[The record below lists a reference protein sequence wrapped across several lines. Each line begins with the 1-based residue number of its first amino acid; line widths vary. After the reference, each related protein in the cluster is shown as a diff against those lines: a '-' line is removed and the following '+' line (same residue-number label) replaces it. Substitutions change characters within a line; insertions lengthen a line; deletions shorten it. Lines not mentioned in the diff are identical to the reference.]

1 MDEIKKWASK
11 EFAVPPERLEM
22 EEQLLSAPLSPQRW
36 IILAKTATPPPPPP
50 QQQSLKDI
58 EIYLKEVYSSA
69 IIIWERSLSVF
80 PSSFKLW
87 MAYITERVSFLNILL
102 GIFREDQSSPSSFSA
117 LLSEE
122 IAEVE
127 EIYERAL
134 NNKEGNFKRMPMLWI
149 SYISFSIRLRRIR
162 KTRHLFNL
170 ALKTLPFSL
179 HSQLWTL
186 IIGSFAEPLIPFAP
200 KVSHHFYRR
209 FHLHFAVA
217 YSGSKNTTTP
227 TNAYSYFN
235 ILKRL
240 NEFDEAFDVLI
251 NHIKDWYAIPSF
263 IDNYGSLLKERI
275 DEKVA
280 EIDSND
286 KGVLICAVANWHLK
300 NGRLKEGR
308 AVLRKALS
316 GADRMR
322 DFVVVFECLAALEE
336 GLIRIAIDNNNS
348 NTKRRIALL
357 SKLLDSFERL
367 LKIER
372 PSLISDLLLRKS
384 PNSISVWMERIERL
398 CAAGAGGG
406 VNSEYRKCLSTIDPM
421 TKGISKIWISFAK
434 AMKSPKEKEEILLE
448 ALKQQN
454 ILKEEMALLWI
465 ALSQHRGEVNGIQD
479 SIGVVSDALLTVG
492 LEKNA
497 LLWDCYLDLEE
508 ARGLPLCVESAYER
522 IISIGACR
530 PQHIVN
536 YFLFLDSLSLD
547 ALGTLDGLDG
557 LGILGFKNTTTTTMT
572 TTNKTTINNINNL
585 KFRVLELGI
594 QKFKSVSVE
603 FWKIYLPKFIS
614 SPQATLKSVRDL
626 YERAL
631 VDCVGNRSIYEIALS
646 YENKK
651 RNYSVYL
658 NLLKEAARS
667 CEEGK
672 FSLYWRLVDHIID
685 GKGGGG
691 GVSEVRQVMDEAL
704 PSLEDPDELIK
715 LSLRYASLECS
726 LGELE
731 RTRSIYRWLVKEII
745 TISPPFYKRDAE
757 VWLKWQDFE
766 TKFGTEIS
774 FRELLRYKRSLKEEE
789 GRCSKV
795 QFVSPTA
802 ESTTSSSTTAAFSSS
817 QIPPLQPTTKDE
829 VEDS

>member
-22 EEQLLSAPLSPQRW
+22 EEQLLSAPLLPQRW
-36 IILAKTATPPPPPP
+36 INLAKAATPPPP
-50 QQQSLKDI
+50 QQQQQPMKDI
-58 EIYLKEVYSSA
+58 ETYLKKVYSSA

-102 GIFREDQSSPSSFSA
+102 RIFREDQSSSSSSFSA

-127 EIYERAL
+127 EIFERAW
-134 NNKEGNFKRMPMLWI
+134 NNKEGNFKKMPVLWI

-170 ALKTLPFSL
+170 SLKTLPFSL
-179 HSQLWTL
+179 HPQLWTL

-209 FHLHFAVA
+209 FYLYFSAA
-217 YSGSKNTTTP
+217 YSGSKNITTTS

-235 ILKRL
+235 ILKKL
-240 NEFDEAFDVLI
+240 NEYDEAFDVLI
-251 NHIKDWYAIPSF
+251 NHIKDWSAIPSF
-263 IDNYGSLLKERI
+263 IDDYGSLLKERI

-280 EIDSND
+280 EIDSCD

-308 AVLRKALS
+308 AVLRRALS

-322 DFVVVFECLAALEE
+322 DFVIVFECLTALEE
-336 GLIRIAIDNNNS
+336 GLIRIAIDNMRMPS
-348 NTKRRIALL
+348 L
-357 SKLLDSFERL
+357 SKLLDSFELL

-384 PNSISVWMERIERL
+384 PNSISVWMERIERR
-398 CAAGAGGG
+398 CAAGG
-406 VNSEYRKCLSTIDPM
+406 VIGEYRKCLSTIDPM

-492 LEKNA
+492 LENNA

-522 IISIGACR
+522 IISVGACR

-547 ALGTLDGLDG
+547 ALGTLDGL
-557 LGILGFKNTTTTTMT
+557 GILGFKNTTTAT
-572 TTNKTTINNINNL
+572 TTNKNTSNKTTINNINNL

-631 VDCVGNRSIYEIALS
+631 VDCVGNRLIYEIALS
-646 YENKK
+646 FENEKQ
-651 RNYSVYL
+651 NFPVYS

-672 FSLYWRLVDHIID
+672 FSLYWRLINHIID

-704 PSLEDPDELIK
+704 PSLEDPDDLIK

-731 RTRSIYRWLVKEII
+731 RTRSIYRWLVKEVI
-745 TISPPFYKRDAE
+745 TISPPLYKRDAE

-789 GRCSKV
+789 GRNSKV
-795 QFVSPTA
+795 QFVSPT
-802 ESTTSSSTTAAFSSS
+802 SDSTTATTAFSSS
-817 QIPPLQPTTKDE
+817 QTSSPLLPPPTKKDE